1 MTIRDTT
8 AERGGDAPLGGT
20 GLAERVFRV
29 QQAFTR
35 LDGDVHGPGELARAT
50 GLDDSTVHRIL
61 RSGLRQGMFV
71 RLGHGRYSLGAAVVQ
86 LAIHACSHRQDP
98 HLVHAVLEELRVA
111 AGGPVFFYA
120 LAPFGTTRRLCVDMA
135 VTESDLRDIGYAADD
150 ILSVARPLRSGA
162 CGRAILA
169 FLPLSAQRGALDVAL
184 PSYAGPGALTDWDAL
199 RASLD
204 ETRRYRYA
212 VGKDEDLPGWNSCAA
227 PVLWGEA
234 VLGSVLVLR
243 RAAEMPV
250 MAPVVIRETQRA
262 AAELALLFGGQGP
275 GPAWPDGTW

>member
-1 MTIRDTT
+1 MTTRDTA
-8 AERGGDAPLGGT
+8 AERGEGAQAGGT

-61 RSGLRQGMFV
+61 RSGMRQGMFV
-71 RLGHGRYSLGAAVVQ
+71 RLGHGRYSLGGGVVQ

-98 HLVHAVLEELRVA
+98 HLVHAVLEELRGT
-111 AGGPVFFYA
+111 AGGPAFFYA

-135 VTESDLRDIGYAADD
+135 VTETDLRAIGYAADD

-169 FLPLSAQRGALDVAL
+169 YLPLSVQRAALDVAL

-199 RASLD
+199 RDSLVD
-204 ETRRYRYA
+204 TRRYRYA
-212 VGKDEDLPGWNSCAA
+212 VGQDEDLPGWNSCAA

-234 VLGSVLVLR
+234 VLGSVLLLR
-243 RAAEMPV
+243 RADEMPV
-250 MAPVVIRETQRA
+250 ISPTVIRATQRA
-262 AAELALLFGGQGP
+262 ADELVLLFGGHGP
-275 GPAWPDGTW
+275 GPRWTDGAW